1 MARKPH
7 RRPPWENQYQ
17 QLDQMPSCETTKGV
31 KNGKSDRL
39 CFSVSKIQGKILLL
53 ERPCVYRLGEIK
65 MRAHNRMCGFLLM
78 RQRSGNSPFKGICL
92 GVETGVGS
100 LDNVNVFNVF
110 MLVVLVL
117 IRAGGSELNCW
128 LHSLHLSFVTKE
140 VKSLFARQAP
150 TESTTRWL

>member
-1 MARKPH
+1 MWFSTYETKI
-7 RRPPWENQYQ
+7 WEF
-17 QLDQMPSCETTKGV
+17 T
-31 KNGKSDRL
+31 
-39 CFSVSKIQGKILLL
+39 IQRYLSW
-53 ERPCVYRLGEIK
+53 
-65 MRAHNRMCGFLLM
+65 
-78 RQRSGNSPFKGICL
+78 SGDW
-92 GVETGVGS
+92 VGS

>member
-1 MARKPH
+1 MA
-7 RRPPWENQYQ
+7 NQTACVW
-17 QLDQMPSCETTKGV
+17 LSL
-31 KNGKSDRL
+31 KSREKL
-39 CFSVSKIQGKILLL
+39 RSWNVLVF
-53 ERPCVYRLGEIK
+53 YRLVEIK

-78 RQRSGNSPFKGICL
+78 RQISGNSPFKGICL

-100 LDNVNVFNVF
+100 LDNVNVF

-117 IRAGGSELNCW
+117 IRAGWRELNCW

>member
-1 MARKPH
+1 MA
-7 RRPPWENQYQ
+7 NQTACVW
-17 QLDQMPSCETTKGV
+17 LSL
-31 KNGKSDRL
+31 KSREKL
-39 CFSVSKIQGKILLL
+39 RSWNVLVF
-53 ERPCVYRLGEIK
+53 YRLVEIK

-78 RQRSGNSPFKGICL
+78 RQRSGNTPFKGICL

-140 VKSLFARQAP
+140 VKSLFARRAP

>member
-1 MARKPH
+1 MA
-7 RRPPWENQYQ
+7 NQTACVW
-17 QLDQMPSCETTKGV
+17 LSL
-31 KNGKSDRL
+31 KSREKL
-39 CFSVSKIQGKILLL
+39 RSWNVLVF
-53 ERPCVYRLGEIK
+53 YRLGEIK

-78 RQRSGNSPFKGICL
+78 RQRSGNTPFKGICL
-92 GVETGVGS
+92 GVETGGGS

-117 IRAGGSELNCW
+117 IRAGGRELNCW